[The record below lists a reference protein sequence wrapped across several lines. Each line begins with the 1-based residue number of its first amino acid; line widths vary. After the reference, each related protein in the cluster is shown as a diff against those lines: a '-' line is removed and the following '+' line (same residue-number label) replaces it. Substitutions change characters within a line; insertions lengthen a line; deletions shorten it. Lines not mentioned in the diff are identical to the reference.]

1 MSLYELYQTLENM
14 KNSDYNTS
22 ELEMIIEMI
31 REKESLLEDTSAT
44 GGPGGAVASG
54 AVGFG
59 SGGVAMANVTTAGMG
74 GVVSSQPSAFPGS
87 LNGQAW
93 VTGGGQSGSG
103 DIAVAYNPSGAN
115 RVFHKIPAM
124 GKDHGPRTGKK
135 SRQKN
140 LNLKQLQDIMKS
152 KNTNMAKGKIM
163 SFDDFEKKD
172 ITTKVTKVKEGKAY
186 KAVTSKDKDVKIS
199 SFQDKIESHIS
210 GLGCK
215 IKKVGNDFEIH
226 HEGERIAQV
235 MFREDYIGIKKE
247 GNKFPKEFEYTE
259 LGKIKSEITDLVKK
273 ASN

>member
-14 KNSDYNTS
+14 KNSDYNSS

-44 GGPGGAVASG
+44 GGPGGAVASS

-59 SGGVAMANVTTAGMG
+59 GGGVALANVTTAGMG
-74 GVVSSQPSAFPGS
+74 GVVSSQPSAIPGA

-93 VTGGGQSGSG
+93 ITGGGQSGSG
-103 DIAVAYNPSGAN
+103 DIAVPYNPSGAN

-140 LNLKQLQDIMKS
+140 LNLKQLQDIIKS
-152 KNTNMAKGKIM
+152 KNTNMGKGKIM

-186 KAVTSKDKDVKIS
+186 KAVTSKDKDVKILN
-199 SFQDKIESHIS
+199 FQDKIESHIS

-226 HEGERIAQV
+226 LAEEHIAQV
-235 MFREDYIGIKKE
+235 MFREDYIGVKKQ
-247 GNKFPKEFEYTE
+247 GNKFPKEFAYTE
-259 LGKIKSEITDLVKK
+259 LGKVKSEITEIVKMSK
-273 ASN
+273 